1 MSTIRLR
8 PLHSPQ
14 TRLNRWRPK
23 HRCGGF
29 AIATAVFII
38 VILAALAVSITILTT
53 QSQAGLARDM
63 QGSRTYQAARAGLE
77 WGAYQ
82 VLDPSNTTATSGS
95 ANLPNCPGASGASC
109 PVSTTSTSVPTGPFA
124 GTVLAGNTVTLQCS
138 CADFTESGRNVRVF
152 QLKSTATFGAGAT
165 AVERMVS
172 ARVAYCRDPNGNPAS
187 QPPYGC
193 Y

>member
-1 MSTIRLR
+1 M
-8 PLHSPQ
+8 
-14 TRLNRWRPK
+14 

-38 VILAALAVSITILTT
+38 VILAALAVSITLLTT
-53 QSQAGLARDM
+53 QSQVGLARDM

-109 PVSTTSTSVPTGPFA
+109 PVSATSTSVPTGPFA

-152 QLKSTATFGAGAT
+152 QLKSTAAFGAGAT
-165 AVERMVS
+165 TVERMVS
-172 ARVAYCRDPNGNPAS
+172 ARVGYCRDPNGNPAA

-193 Y
+193 N

>member
-8 PLHSPQ
+8 PLNSAQ
-14 TRLNRWRPK
+14 TRPNRWRPK

-29 AIATAVFII
+29 AIVTAVFII

-152 QLKSTATFGAGAT
+152 QLKSTAAFGAGAT

-172 ARVAYCRDPNGNPAS
+172 ARVAYCRDPNGNPGS